1 MDFDVIFPNVVG
13 LDVHLDQITACA
25 ISVKAEGKAESQFK
39 VFGSTKTE
47 RRKLSAWVHRLK
59 VDLVVME
66 STGVYWKSVY
76 RALERVGVKVSVVNA
91 RHIKN
96 VPGRKT
102 DIADSM
108 WMAMLGRAGLLRG
121 SFVVSADLDA
131 LRLISRQRQ
140 QLAGLLASE
149 KNRFHKVLA
158 DSGVRL
164 SCVVSDLHGQAA
176 RRMNACLIAGGEVE
190 DALAL
195 SGQRLKASREQLRDA
210 LEGELTDAH
219 RFVLREIME
228 HIRELEERIH
238 RFEEEL
244 LRGLAPYDW
253 ALALLQ
259 TIPGLDVI
267 SAAMLLV
274 EIGVD
279 MDVFRDSA
287 HLASWAGVCPG
298 NHESAGK
305 RKSGRTRKG
314 NRWVRRVL
322 CEAAHAARRTSC
334 MLRDKFQ
341 TLAIRRG
348 RKRAIMALAH
358 KMLKIIFAM
367 LKRKEPYRD
376 TTVNY
381 EELMVKRNAPRW
393 ISALR
398 RYNLLPKTA

>member
-1 MDFDVIFPNVVG
+1 MDFEVVFPNVVG
-13 LDVHLDQITACA
+13 LDVHPGQITACA
-25 ISVKAEGKAESQFK
+25 ISVKANGQAEPQYK
-39 VFGSTKTE
+39 TFGGTKTE
-47 RRKLSAWVHRLK
+47 RRKLSSWVRRFNA
-59 VDLVVME
+59 DLVVME
-66 STGVYWKSVY
+66 STGVYWKSIY
-76 RALERVGVKVSVVNA
+76 RCLESAGLKIFVVNA

-102 DIADSM
+102 DMSDSL
-108 WMAMLGRAGLLRG
+108 WLAMLGRAGLLRG
-121 SFVVSADLDA
+121 SFVISADLDA

-164 SCVVSDLHGQAA
+164 SCAVSDLHGKAA
-176 RRMNACLIAGGEVE
+176 RRMCGCLIAGGST
-190 DALAL
+190 DQALAL
-195 SGQRLKASREQLRDA
+195 SGPFLKASQEQLKEV
-210 LEGELTDAH
+210 LEGDLTDAH
-219 RFVLREIME
+219 RFVLSEIME
-228 HIRELEERIH
+228 HILELEARIH
-238 RFEEEL
+238 RFDEEL

-259 TIPGLDVI
+259 TIPGIDVI

-279 MDVFRDSA
+279 MDVFGDSA

-298 NHESAGK
+298 NNESAGK

-322 CEAAHAARRTSC
+322 CEVAHAARRTSC
-334 MLRDKFQ
+334 MLKDKFQ

-348 RKRAIMALAH
+348 RKRAIMALSH
-358 KMLKIIFAM
+358 KILKIIFAM

-376 TTVNY
+376 NTVNY

-393 ISALR
+393 ISALM
-398 RYNLLPKTA
+398 RYNLIPKTA

>member
-1 MDFDVIFPNVVG
+1 MDFEVIFPNVVG
-13 LDVHLDQITACA
+13 LDVHSNQITACA
-25 ISVKAEGKAESQFK
+25 IGVKAEPQFK
-39 VFGSTKTE
+39 VFGSTKSE
-47 RRKLSAWVHRLK
+47 RRKLSNWISGLQ

-76 RALERVGVKVSVVNA
+76 RSLERSGLKIHVVNA

-102 DIADSM
+102 DMSDSL
-108 WMAMLGRAGLLRG
+108 WLAMLGRAGLLRG
-121 SFVVSADLDA
+121 SFVISADLDA

-140 QLAGLLASE
+140 KLVGVLTSE

-158 DSGVRL
+158 DSGVML
-164 SCVVSDLHGQAA
+164 SCAVSDLHGKAA
-176 RRMNACLIAGGEVE
+176 RRMSGCLIAGGGADE
-190 DALAL
+190 ALAL
-195 SGQRLKASREQLRDA
+195 SGPFLKASQEQLKEA
-210 LEGELTDAH
+210 LEGDLTDAH
-219 RFVLREIME
+219 HFVLREIME
-228 HIRELEERIH
+228 HILELEERIL
-238 RFEEEL
+238 RFNEEL

-259 TIPGLDVI
+259 TIPGIDVI

-279 MDVFRDSA
+279 MDVFGDSA
-287 HLASWAGVCPG
+287 HLASWAGICPG

-348 RKRAIMALAH
+348 RKRAIIALSH
-358 KMLKIIFAM
+358 KILKIIFVI

-376 TTVNY
+376 NTVNY

-393 ISALR
+393 ISALL
-398 RYNLLPKTA
+398 RYNMLPKTA

>member
-1 MDFDVIFPNVVG
+1 MDFEVIFPNVVG
-13 LDVHLDQITACA
+13 LDVHSDQITACA
-25 ISVKAEGKAESQFK
+25 ISVKADGQPESKFK
-39 VFGSTKTE
+39 VFGSTKRE
-47 RRKLSAWVHRLK
+47 RRKLSAWVRHLK
-59 VDLVVME
+59 ADLVVME
-66 STGVYWKSVY
+66 STGIYWKSVY
-76 RALERVGVKVSVVNA
+76 RALERAGIKLSVVNA

-102 DIADSM
+102 DMTDSL
-108 WMAMLGRAGLLRG
+108 WLAMLGRAGLLRG

-140 QLAGLLASE
+140 KLTGLLTSE

-176 RRMNACLIAGGEVE
+176 RRMSNSLIEGGGAE

-195 SGQRLKASREQLRDA
+195 SGQRLKASQDQLKEA
-210 LEGELTDAH
+210 LEGELTEAH
-219 RFVLREIME
+219 RFVLREIMD
-228 HIRELEERIH
+228 HILELEERIH
-238 RFEEEL
+238 RFDEEL
-244 LRGLAPYDW
+244 LRGLAPYNW

-259 TIPGLDVI
+259 TIPGIDVI

-279 MDVFRDSA
+279 MDAFGDSA
-287 HLASWAGVCPG
+287 HLASWAGLCPG

-322 CEAAHAARRTSC
+322 CEAANAARRTSC

-348 RKRAIMALAH
+348 RKRAIMALSH
-358 KMLKIIFAM
+358 KMLKIIFVM

-393 ISALR
+393 ISALL